1 MKRSWVVSAS
11 LVAVL
16 CVGTTYSLRADV
28 RTDQRTKFQLAGA
41 LGRVVSIFGGR
52 SARDGVTSM
61 VAVKGSRKITMN
73 DSTGQIIDLSE
84 EKVYDLDIKKKS
96 YKVTTFA
103 ELRRQIEDAR
113 KKAEEEARK
122 EQAKESKEQAK
133 APERDPNAKEYEVDF
148 DVKNT
153 GEKKTINGFDTHQ
166 TVVTVTVREKGKT
179 LEESGGMVMTSDMW
193 LTPRNPALK
202 EIQDFD
208 VKFAQAVY
216 GSMIAGAS
224 PQDMASAM
232 AMYPQMK
239 PALDRMAR
247 EGGKIDGTPV
257 LTTITMDGVKSAEQM
272 AQEAKSGG
280 DSGSSASSPTSV
292 SGAIGGFMR
301 RRQQSKEEAQ
311 GGAKNR
317 ATVLTTSVEVLKL
330 TTDVSAADVAVPAGY
345 KESK

>member
-1 MKRSWVVSAS
+1 MKRSWVNAA
-11 LVAVL
+11 LVAGL
-16 CVGTTYSLRADV
+16 CLSAVHSLQADV

-41 LGRVVSIFGGR
+41 LGRVVSVFGGR
-52 SARDGVTSM
+52 AAREGVTST
-61 VAVKGSRKITMN
+61 VAVKGSRKLTLT

-84 EKVYDLDIKKKS
+84 EKVYDLDVKKKS
-96 YKVTTFA
+96 YRVTTFA
-103 ELRRQIEDAR
+103 ELRRQMEEAR

-122 EQAKESKEQAK
+122 EQAKESKETQ
-133 APERDPNAKEYEVDF
+133 APEKDPNAKEYEVDF

-153 GEKKTINGFDTHQ
+153 GEKKQINGFDTHQ
-166 TVVTVTVREKGKT
+166 SIVTITVREKGKK

-193 LTPRNPALK
+193 LTARNAALK

-208 VKFAQAVY
+208 VKFAQQVY
-216 GSMIAGAS
+216 GSTVAGAS

-239 PALDRMAR
+239 PALDRMSR
-247 EGGKIDGTPV
+247 EGSKIEGTPV

-272 AQEAKSGG
+272 AQEAKAGG
-280 DSGSSASSPTSV
+280 DSGGSASPASV
-292 SGAIGGFMR
+292 TGAIGGFMR

-311 GGAKNR
+311 GGPKNR

-330 TTDVSAADVAVPAGY
+330 TTDVTAADVAVPAAY

>member
-1 MKRSWVVSAS
+1 MKRSWVAAA
-11 LVAVL
+11 LVAALFV
-16 CVGTTYSLRADV
+16 CAADSLRADV
-28 RTDQRTKFQLAGA
+28 RTDQRTRFQFAGA
-41 LGRVVSIFGGR
+41 LGKVVNIFGGR
-52 SARDGVTSM
+52 SAREGVTSM
-61 VAVKGSRKITMN
+61 VAVKGSRKITLG
-73 DSTGQIIDLSE
+73 DSSGQIIDLSE
-84 EKVYDLDIKKKS
+84 EKVYDLDVKKKS

-103 ELRRQIEDAR
+103 ELRRQIEEAR

-122 EQAKESKEQAK
+122 EEAKEAKESKEK
-133 APERDPNAKEYEVDF
+133 APERDPDAKEYEVDF

-179 LEESGGMVMTSDMW
+179 LEQSGGMVMTTDMW

-208 VKFAQAVY
+208 LKFAQAVY

-239 PALDRMAR
+239 PAMDRMAR
-247 EGGKIDGTPV
+247 EGGKIDGTAV

-272 AQEAKSGG
+272 AQESKSGA
-280 DSGSSASSPTSV
+280 DSGSSSNPASV
-292 SGAIGGFMR
+292 SGAIGGLMR
-301 RRQQSKEEAQ
+301 RRSQPKEES
-311 GGAKNR
+311 GPKNR
-317 ATVLTTSVEVLKL
+317 ANVLTTSVEVLKL
-330 TTDVSAADVAVPAGY
+330 TSDVPADVVAVPAGY

>member
-1 MKRSWVVSAS
+1 MKRWWVGAA
-11 LVAVL
+11 LVAGL
-16 CVGTTYSLRADV
+16 CVFAVDSLQADV
-28 RTDQRTKFQLAGA
+28 RTDQKTRFQFAGA
-41 LGRVVSIFGGR
+41 LGKVVNIFGGR
-52 SARDGVTSM
+52 TAREGVTSM
-61 VAVKGSRKITMN
+61 VAVKGNRKITLN

-84 EKVYDLDIKKKS
+84 QKVYDLDVKKKS
-96 YKVTTFA
+96 YRVTTFA
-103 ELRRQIEDAR
+103 ELRRQIEEAR
-113 KKAEEEARK
+113 KKAEEDARK
-122 EQAKESKEQAK
+122 EQAKETKEPKEK

-153 GEKKTINGFDTHQ
+153 GEKKAINGFDTHQ

-179 LEESGGMVMTSDMW
+179 LEQNGGMVMTSDMW

-208 VKFAQAVY
+208 LKYAQAVY
-216 GSMIAGAS
+216 GSMVAGAS

-247 EGGKIDGTPV
+247 EGNKIDGTPV

-280 DSGSSASSPTSV
+280 DSGGSSNPTSV
-292 SGAIGGFMR
+292 SGAIGGLMR
-301 RRQQSKEEAQ
+301 RRQQPKEEAQ
-311 GGAKNR
+311 SGPKNR
-317 ATVLTTSVEVLKL
+317 INVLTTSVEVLKL
-330 TTDVSAADVAVPAGY
+330 TTDVPADVVAVPAGY